1 MPSGVRISFP
11 DKLYNNPIKQ
21 NSKQVTLQYPC
32 NSGSTCY
39 PYEVTFSPGTYTIEC
54 YGAGYANNPKYKSYG
69 AYTKGTITFIQTKTL
84 YFYIGASG
92 GIFNVIHPNASLFKG
107 TYPNGATDV
116 RTDKG
121 NYYDFF
127 SLKTRIMVAGAG
139 GNSDDFLGIDGH
151 GEQVDQRLGAA

>member
-1 MPSGVRISFP
+1 MKTQYNTIFMVHTQAVFELESFFLNLQEDKNSLTDHFHKKSDPMEWFWVQCYNRNSQIAHLLMPSGVRISFP

-69 AYTKGTITFIQTKTL
+69 AYTKGTITFIQKKNIIL
-84 YFYIGASG
+84 LHWS
-92 GIFNVIHPNASLFKG
+92 
-107 TYPNGATDV
+107 V
-116 RTDKG
+116 RW
-121 NYYDFF
+121 N
-127 SLKTRIMVAGAG
+127 I
-139 GNSDDFLGIDGH
+139 
-151 GEQVDQRLGAA
+151 